1 MLILKHLKQPAQHI
15 ISNDINMKK
24 FLINLRRKLISD
36 VTAQV
41 SDVENKV
48 SQNHTGKESQLII
61 KNQYK
66 SLPRE
71 AVASYSFS
79 EVGFRR
85 YSQNAEDGILL
96 FIFSVIGVTNKTVL
110 EICGGDGIECNA
122 ANLVINHGWNAF
134 LFDGDAERQKFGKTW
149 YARHPDTFTFP
160 PRFIN
165 AWITKENI
173 DQLITENEVSGEIDL
188 LSLDLD
194 GNDYWIWEGINCVR
208 PRVVVAEIQ
217 CIWGND
223 KAVTIPYA
231 PDFVAKFVDG
241 FGVYSGASLPAFV
254 QLAKKK
260 GYRFVGLEKF
270 GFNAFFIREDVAP
283 DVFPAVDAAIIEQVP
298 FVKWAKKNLLPKVAA
313 MNWQAV

>member
-1 MLILKHLKQPAQHI
+1 
-15 ISNDINMKK
+15 MKK
-24 FLINLRRKLISD
+24 LFFYLRRKLLSDLTVQLASLEEKISN
-36 VTAQV
+36 T
-41 SDVENKV
+41 
-48 SQNHTGKESQLII
+48 HTGRESQLIL

-66 SLPRE
+66 NLSE
-71 AVASYSFS
+71 ENISKYSFG

-85 YSQNAEDGILL
+85 YSQNTEDGILL
-96 FIFSVIGVTNKTVL
+96 FIFSLIGVTNKTVL
-110 EICGGDGIECNA
+110 EICAGDGIECNA

-134 LFDGDAERQKFGKTW
+134 LFDGDAERQKAGKL
-149 YARHPDTFTFP
+149 YYSRHPDTFTFP

-173 DQLITENEVSGEIDL
+173 NQLITDNGLSGEIDL

-194 GNDYWIWEGINCVR
+194 GNDYWIWEAISCVN

-223 KAVTIPYA
+223 KAVVVPYT
-231 PDFVAKFVDG
+231 PDFTAKFIDG
-241 FGVYSGASLPAFV
+241 FGVYSGGSLPAFV

-270 GFNAFFIREDVAP
+270 GFNAFFIRDDIAP
-283 DVFPAVDAAIIEQVP
+283 GLFPEANPAIIEEIP
-298 FVKWAKKNLLPKVAA
+298 FVIWAKKNLLPKVAA
-313 MNWQAV
+313 FEWQTV